1 MLMELIADNRALIG
15 WLGLISTLTFFTSLL
30 IIPWLIARIPE
41 DYFQHKKRL
50 PVHSQS
56 PHPNLKKCLTMGK
69 NLLGCLFILAG
80 IAMLFMPGQGI
91 LTILIGTMMTNFPGK
106 YRLEQKLIRRPAIL
120 GTINWIRARSN
131 QPPLITTPKQPNHG
145 DEGAF

>member
-1 MLMELIADNRALIG
+1 MELIADNRSLIG

-56 PHPNLKKCLTMGK
+56 PHPNLKKCLAMGK
-69 NLLGCLFILAG
+69 NLIGGLFILAG
-80 IAMLFMPGQGI
+80 IGMLFMPGQGI

-106 YRLEQKLIRRPAIL
+106 YRLEQKLIRRPAII
-120 GTINWIRARSN
+120 GTINWIRNRSN
-131 QPPLITTPKQPNHG
+131 QPPLIITPKHPQQGQKTN
-145 DEGAF
+145 DIQ